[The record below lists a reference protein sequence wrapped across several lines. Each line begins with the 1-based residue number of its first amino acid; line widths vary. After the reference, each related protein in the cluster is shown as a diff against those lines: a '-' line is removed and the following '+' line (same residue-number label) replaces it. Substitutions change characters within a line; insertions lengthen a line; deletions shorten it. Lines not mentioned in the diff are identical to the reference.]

1 MTAVL
6 LDAQNITI
14 SYGRLGPQPV
24 VRDVSIAVRR
34 GQIVHL
40 RGPSGAGKSSL
51 LRVFAGLQPPQSGGV
66 RLGGVDIAAARP
78 GERARVRREV
88 VAYLAQD
95 PPLIAEFDLV
105 TNVALPAMIAR
116 GRRREARRD
125 ARVWLERLGVGA
137 RTKHRRVEISGG
149 ELRRAAI
156 ARVLATGSPLL
167 LMDEPFA
174 DLDAANIAIV
184 AAAMA
189 EQVCRGAG
197 VLLASH
203 VPLPAELE
211 QVEMYDIG
219 APQPVESTWP

>member
-1 MTAVL
+1 MTTML

-14 SYGRLGPQPV
+14 TYGRLPQPV
-24 VRDVSIAVRR
+24 VRDVSIVVSP

-51 LRVFAGLQPPQSGGV
+51 LRVFAGLQTPQSGGV

-78 GERARVRREV
+78 GERARLRREV
-88 VAYLAQD
+88 VCYLAQD

-105 TNVALPAMIAR
+105 TNVALPAMIAL
-116 GRRREARRD
+116 GRRREARQD
-125 ARVWLERLGVGA
+125 ARLWLDRLGVGA

-167 LMDEPFA
+167 LLDEPFA
-174 DLDAANIAIV
+174 DLDADNIAIV

-189 EQVCRGAG
+189 DQVQHGAG

-203 VPLPAELE
+203 VPLPPELGQAEI
-211 QVEMYDIG
+211 YDIG
-219 APQPVESTWP
+219 AAQPVESTWP

>member
-1 MTAVL
+1 MTAML

-14 SYGRLGPQPV
+14 TYGRLPQPV
-24 VRDVSIAVRR
+24 VHDLSIVVKP

-51 LRVFAGLQPPQSGGV
+51 LRVFAGLQTPQSGGV
-66 RLGGVDIAAARP
+66 CLGGVDIATARP
-78 GERARVRREV
+78 GERARLRREV
-88 VAYLAQD
+88 VCYLAQD

-116 GRRREARRD
+116 GRRREARHD
-125 ARVWLERLGVGA
+125 ARLWLDRLGVGA

-167 LMDEPFA
+167 LLDEPFA
-174 DLDAANIAIV
+174 DLDADNIAIV

-189 EQVCRGAG
+189 DQVRQGAG

-203 VPLPAELE
+203 VPLPAELGQAE
-211 QVEMYDIG
+211 IYDIG
-219 APQPVESTWP
+219 APLPVEPIWP